1 MKEEHALLALSH
13 QRRLVAAAAALLT
26 TMPGC
31 GGAHRKPKDFSWQDH
46 VEDMTE
52 AEFKLR
58 YRLDSHSFYK
68 LLERLE
74 PELQKDEKQ
83 QLRARSGTPVATA
96 VRLAVALRYFAGG
109 DVLDLKLIYCM
120 SKTAV
125 MTCIWEVVD
134 AINLRMASLEFP
146 IHDVTKLQELERAF
160 SAGTRGGFW
169 RPLLLH
175 RFGGVGMLM

>member
-125 MTCIWEVVD
+125 MTCIWEGGRRHQPSHGIARVPHPRRDEATGVG
-134 AINLRMASLEFP
+134 ARL
-146 IHDVTKLQELERAF
+146 F
-160 SAGTRGGFW
+160 SGYS
-169 RPLLLH
+169 
-175 RFGGVGMLM
+175 GGVLAWAGGCD

>member
-83 QLRARSGTPVATA
+83 QLRARSG
-96 VRLAVALRYFAGG
+96 
-109 DVLDLKLIYCM
+109 
-120 SKTAV
+120 
-125 MTCIWEVVD
+125 VD
-134 AINLRMASLEFP
+134 ALVSAARSAEFFLGPFAQNLTLRTQKSPPL
-146 IHDVTKLQELERAF
+146 VR
-160 SAGTRGGFW
+160 RGED
-169 RPLLLH
+169 
-175 RFGGVGMLM
+175 